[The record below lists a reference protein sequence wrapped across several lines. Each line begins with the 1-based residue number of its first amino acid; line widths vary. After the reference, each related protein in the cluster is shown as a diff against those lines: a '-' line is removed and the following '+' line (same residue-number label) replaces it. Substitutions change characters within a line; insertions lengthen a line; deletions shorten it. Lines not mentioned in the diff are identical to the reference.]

1 MTDDVAQVLPDLPPE
16 AQVEAVGDAVRPG
29 GGLLVGLCQAPFNF
43 FICDWRIQ
51 HGVIF
56 LCEGFFDLSQEFFL
70 CLTGQLCWVAQESTH
85 FVVQVFGAFL
95 VTF

>member
-1 MTDDVAQVLPDLPPE
+1 MTDNVAQVLPDLPPE

-29 GGLLVGLCQAPFNF
+29 GGLLVGLGQALFNLL
-43 FICDWRIQ
+43 ICNWRIQ

-70 CLTGQLCWVAQESTH
+70 CLTVQLCWVAQESTY
-85 FVVQVFGAFL
+85 FL
-95 VTF
+95 MV